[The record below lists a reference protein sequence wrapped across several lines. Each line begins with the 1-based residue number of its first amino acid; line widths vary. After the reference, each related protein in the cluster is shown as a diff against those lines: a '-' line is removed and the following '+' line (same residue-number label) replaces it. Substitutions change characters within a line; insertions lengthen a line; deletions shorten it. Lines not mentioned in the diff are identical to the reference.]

1 MNRNERN
8 MKKGG
13 VLMAKLNKENIAICI
28 LTTSTYEEAAEKS
41 GVSKSTLYRLR
52 KDTEFQKTINQ
63 VKNSM
68 FQDTMK
74 KAQAYSSESLETLRE
89 IMCDVGATDSSRV
102 SAARTILELG
112 LNSAEQ
118 EQIVNRIEELERML
132 TNGWSNS

>member
-1 MNRNERN
+1 
-8 MKKGG
+8 
-13 VLMAKLNKENIAICI
+13 MAKLNRENIAMCI
-28 LTTSTYEEAAEKS
+28 LTTSTYEDAAEKS

-52 KDTEFQKTINQ
+52 KDPEFQDIINQ

-74 KAQAYSSESLETLRE
+74 KAQAYSMESLEVLRT
-89 IMCDVGATDSSRV
+89 IMNDGAATDSSRV

-118 EQIVNRIEELERML
+118 EMILSKIEELERMM
-132 TNGWSNS
+132 TNG

>member
-1 MNRNERN
+1 
-8 MKKGG
+8 
-13 VLMAKLNKENIAICI
+13 MAKLNRENIAMCI
-28 LTTSTYEEAAEKS
+28 LTTSTYEDAAEKS

-52 KDTEFQKTINQ
+52 KDPEFQDIINQ

-74 KAQAYSSESLETLRE
+74 KAQAYSMESLEVLRT
-89 IMCDVGATDSSRV
+89 IMNDGAATDSSRV

-118 EQIVNRIEELERML
+118 EMILSKIEELERMM
-132 TNGWSNS
+132 TDG

>member
-1 MNRNERN
+1 
-8 MKKGG
+8 
-13 VLMAKLNKENIAICI
+13 MAKLNRENIAMCI
-28 LTTSTYEEAAEKS
+28 LTTSTYEDAAKKA

-52 KDTEFQKTINQ
+52 NDKEFQDIINQ

-74 KAQAYSSESLETLRE
+74 KAQAYSMESLEVLRT
-89 IMCDVGATDSSRV
+89 IMNDCAATDSSRV

-118 EQIVNRIEELERML
+118 EMILSKIEELERMMAD
-132 TNGWSNS
+132 G

>member
-1 MNRNERN
+1 
-8 MKKGG
+8 
-13 VLMAKLNKENIAICI
+13 MAKLNRENIAMCI

-52 KDTEFQKTINQ
+52 KDPEFQDIINQ
-63 VKNSM
+63 VKNNM

-74 KAQAYSSESLETLRE
+74 KAQAYSMESLEVLRK
-89 IMCDVGATDSSRV
+89 IMNDGAATDSSRV

-118 EQIVNRIEELERML
+118 EMILAKIEELERMM
-132 TNGWSNS
+132 TDG

>member
-1 MNRNERN
+1 
-8 MKKGG
+8 
-13 VLMAKLNKENIAICI
+13 MAKLNRENIAMCI
-28 LTTSTYEEAAEKS
+28 LTTSTYEDAAKKA

-52 KDTEFQKTINQ
+52 NDKEFQDIINQ

-74 KAQAYSSESLETLRE
+74 KAQAYSMESLEVLRT
-89 IMCDVGATDSSRV
+89 IMNDRAATDSSRV

-118 EQIVNRIEELERML
+118 EMILSKIEELERMM
-132 TNGWSNS
+132 TDG

>member
-1 MNRNERN
+1 
-8 MKKGG
+8 
-13 VLMAKLNKENIAICI
+13 MAKLNRENIAMQI

-52 KDTEFQKTINQ
+52 KDPEFQNIITQ

-74 KAQAYSSESLETLRE
+74 KAQAYSMESLEVLRT
-89 IMCDVGATDSSRV
+89 IMNDSLATDSSRV
-102 SAARTILELG
+102 SAARIILELG

-118 EQIVNRIEELERML
+118 EMILDKMEELERMI
-132 TNGWSNS
+132 NDG

>member
-1 MNRNERN
+1 
-8 MKKGG
+8 
-13 VLMAKLNKENIAICI
+13 MAKLNRENIAMCI

-52 KDTEFQKTINQ
+52 KDPEFQDIINQ
-63 VKNSM
+63 VKNNM

-74 KAQAYSSESLETLRE
+74 KAQAYSMESLEVLRK
-89 IMCDVGATDSSRV
+89 IMNDGAATDSSRV

-118 EQIVNRIEELERML
+118 EMILSKIEKLERMM
-132 TNGWSNS
+132 TDD

>member
-1 MNRNERN
+1 MT
-8 MKKGG
+8 
-13 VLMAKLNKENIAICI
+13 KLNKENIAMCI
-28 LTTSTYEEAAEKS
+28 LTASTYEDAAKKA

-52 KDTEFQKTINQ
+52 NDKEFQDIINQ

-74 KAQAYSSESLETLRE
+74 KAQAYSMESLEVLRT
-89 IMCDVGATDSSRV
+89 IMNDGAATDSSRV

-118 EQIVNRIEELERML
+118 EMILSKIEELERMMAD
-132 TNGWSNS
+132 G